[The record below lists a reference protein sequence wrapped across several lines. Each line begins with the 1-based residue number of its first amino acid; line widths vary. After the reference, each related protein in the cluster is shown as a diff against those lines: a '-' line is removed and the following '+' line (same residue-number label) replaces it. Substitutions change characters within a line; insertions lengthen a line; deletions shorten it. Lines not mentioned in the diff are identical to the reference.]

1 MITSNAN
8 FLGNQEAIYAFWI
21 EKEKQKRGKAK
32 QSQWANLFP
41 LDQKIGVPIVLFFFF
56 VWRSLQNN

>member
-32 QSQWANLFP
+32 QSKWANLFP